1 MKFRTFKKTRIA
13 TSLSV
18 VLSAS
23 TMMPAIAADEVA
35 ADENIEVLQV
45 TGIRGS
51 LIKSM
56 DLKRS
61 SDGIVDAINAEDIG
75 KFPDSNLAESL
86 QRITGVSIDRQN
98 GEGSRVSVRGFGPDQ
113 NLVMLNNRQMPVTT
127 GSRSFDF
134 ANIASEAI
142 SAVEVEKTSQAK
154 NSTGGIGATINVLTH
169 RPLSSPGLKASFGVK
184 AVDDQSTDE
193 GSVTPELSGLYS
205 NTFADGKFGI
215 SISASYQ
222 ERESGN
228 QQAQVGTGWRSF
240 PGIVDQ
246 DWGGDNAEWGGVPK
260 DDNQINRAGEG
271 DIYSVPQT
279 TVYRFEE
286 QQRTRTNGQLVLQYE
301 PIDSLRA
308 TLDYT
313 YMQNDVDTQ
322 SHDVSAW
329 FNFVPTQESTWSDG
343 PVSSPLVYSET
354 YPGGGADL
362 SMAAGDYGTR
372 DESGSLGFNLEWD
385 ATDNLF
391 LSLDYHTSEAERS
404 PNSPNGSSSNL
415 STAAFIRTSAATDF
429 TGDVPV
435 LAVGGGN
442 AVRPEDMRV
451 TGSVFGNSRNK
462 SEIEQLQING
472 TYVFEEAGSIDFG
485 IAATDVNNHSQSVN
499 VQRNDWGGVGAEGDF
514 DPSWFPAG
522 SVQDKF
528 DGSQGDFS
536 DYEGS
541 ASIDPQDV
549 IFLWDFEAVRSAAAG
564 LYSSSALAGDCGN
577 AFCPSTD
584 YSRDTDRFTQEESQ
598 SAYIQYNYEGD
609 IGNMPFD
616 VHFGVRYE
624 KTDVESTS
632 VVSGYDTATWI
643 AETEVALTSSLGNDN
658 RVYQTQTGEYD
669 YFLPSFNFNIEVV
682 DSVYVRAAY
691 SQTIG
696 RPDYTSIQGGTTVGT
711 LANRG
716 GGSGNTGNPSLLPL
730 ESSNYDLS
738 TEWYYD
744 DASYVSVGYFR
755 KDVENFINSNPVN
768 SNIYNIAD
776 PTQGAYAQAAIDAGI
791 VGDQEQRDWIY
802 AQYGATDPNVYKD
815 DNGFVQI
822 QGNPATDPDLIFN
835 ISTPSNSSESS
846 VIDGWEFAVQHF
858 FGETGFGLQANYT
871 LVNAGDSFDNTN
883 LGRAATDN
891 RPADA
896 EQDVLTNISDTAN
909 IVAIY
914 ENYGFSARLAWNWR
928 DEFLNSTGNDTGA
941 NPTYTEEYSQV
952 DFNIGYDIAAV
963 EGLTVFF
970 EGLNITEENTRTH
983 GRSYSEVLNYT
994 QTGARYSL
1002 GARYTF

>member
-23 TMMPAIAADEVA
+23 TMMPAFAADEAA

-61 SDGIVDAINAEDIG
+61 SNGIVDAINAEDIG

-98 GEGSRVSVRGFGPDQ
+98 GEGSRVSVRGFGADQ

-169 RPLSSPGLKASFGVK
+169 RPLSSPGLKATFGVK

-260 DDNQINRAGEG
+260 DDNQINRPGE
-271 DIYSVPQT
+271 DDVYAVPQT

-354 YPGGGADL
+354 YPDGGADL

-404 PNSPNGSSSNL
+404 PNSPNGSNSNL

-451 TGSVFGNSRNK
+451 TGSVFGNARNK
-462 SEIEQLQING
+462 SEVEQLQING

-549 IFLWDFEAVRSAAAG
+549 IFLWDFEAVRARAAE
-564 LYSSSALAGDCGN
+564 LYGSTAVGDCGN
-577 AFCPSTD
+577 GFCPSTD
-584 YSRDTDRFTQEESQ
+584 YASDTDRFTQEESQ
-598 SAYIQYNYEGD
+598 SAYVQYNYEGEWGD
-609 IGNMPFD
+609 MPFD

-624 KTDVESTS
+624 KTDVESKS
-632 VVSGYDTATWI
+632 AVSSYDQATWI
-643 AETEVALTSSLGNDN
+643 AETEIALQSTTSDN
-658 RVYQTQTGEYD
+658 RVFGTQTGSYD

-682 DSVYVRAAY
+682 EDIYLRAAY
-691 SQTIG
+691 SETIG

-716 GGSGNTGNPSLLPL
+716 GGSGESGNPSLLPL
-730 ESSNYDLS
+730 ESTNYDFS
-738 TEWYYD
+738 GEWYYA

-755 KDVENFINSNPVN
+755 KDVTNFIDSNPVN
-768 SNIYNIAD
+768 STIYEIAD
-776 PTQGAYAQAAIDAGI
+776 PSNGVYVAEAIAAGNVTAID
-791 VGDQEQRDWIY
+791 QRQWIY
-802 AQYGATDPNVYKD
+802 DTYGATDPNVTLNP
-815 DNGFVQI
+815 DNGNI
-822 QGNPATDPDLIFN
+822 EITGNPGDPSLNFVLT
-835 ISTPSNSSESS
+835 TPSNSSDSS

-858 FGETGFGLQANYT
+858 FGESGFGMQANYT
-871 LVNAGDSFDNTN
+871 LVNAGDSYDNYN
-883 LGRAATDN
+883 LN
-891 RPADA
+891 RPGDDP
-896 EQDVLTNISDTAN
+896 QNVLTNISDTAN
-909 IVAIY
+909 VVAMY

-928 DEFLNSTGNDTGA
+928 DEFLNSTGDGTGA
-941 NPTYTEEYSQV
+941 NPSYTEEYSQV

-983 GRSYSEVLNYT
+983 GRSTTQVLNYT

>member
-23 TMMPAIAADEVA
+23 TMMPAFAADEAA

-61 SDGIVDAINAEDIG
+61 SNGIVDAINAEDIG

-98 GEGSRVSVRGFGPDQ
+98 GEGSRVSVRGFGADQ

-169 RPLSSPGLKASFGVK
+169 RPLSSPGLKATFGVK

-260 DDNQINRAGEG
+260 DDNQINRPGE
-271 DIYSVPQT
+271 DDVYAVPQT

-354 YPGGGADL
+354 YPDGGADL

-404 PNSPNGSSSNL
+404 PNSPNGSNSNL

-451 TGSVFGNSRNK
+451 TGSVFGNARNK
-462 SEIEQLQING
+462 SEVEQLQING

-549 IFLWDFEAVRSAAAG
+549 IFLWDFEAVRARAAE
-564 LYSSSALAGDCGN
+564 LYGSTAVGDCGN
-577 AFCPSTD
+577 GFCPSTD
-584 YSRDTDRFTQEESQ
+584 YASDTDRFTQEESQ
-598 SAYIQYNYEGD
+598 SAYVQYNYEGEWGD
-609 IGNMPFD
+609 MPFD

-624 KTDVESTS
+624 KTDVESKS
-632 VVSGYDTATWI
+632 AVSSYDQATWI
-643 AETEVALTSSLGNDN
+643 AETEIALQSTTSDN
-658 RVYQTQTGEYD
+658 RVFGTQTGSYD

-682 DSVYVRAAY
+682 EDIYLRAAY
-691 SQTIG
+691 SETIG

-716 GGSGNTGNPSLLPL
+716 GGSGESGNPSLLPL
-730 ESSNYDLS
+730 ESTNYDFS
-738 TEWYYD
+738 GEWYYA

-755 KDVENFINSNPVN
+755 KDVTNFIDSNPVN
-768 SNIYNIAD
+768 STIYEIAD
-776 PTQGAYAQAAIDAGI
+776 PSNGVYVAEAIAAGNVTAID
-791 VGDQEQRDWIY
+791 QRQWIY
-802 AQYGATDPNVYKD
+802 DTYGATDPNVTLNP
-815 DNGFVQI
+815 DNGNI
-822 QGNPATDPDLIFN
+822 EITGNPGDPSLNFVLT
-835 ISTPSNSSESS
+835 TPSNSSDSS

-858 FGETGFGLQANYT
+858 FGESGFGMQANYT
-871 LVNAGDSFDNTN
+871 LVNAGDSYDNYN
-883 LGRAATDN
+883 LN
-891 RPADA
+891 RPGDDP
-896 EQDVLTNISDTAN
+896 QNVLTNISDTAN
-909 IVAIY
+909 VVAIY

-928 DEFLNSTGNDTGA
+928 DEFLNSTGDGTGA
-941 NPTYTEEYSQV
+941 NPSYTEEYSQV

-983 GRSYSEVLNYT
+983 GRSTTQVLNYT